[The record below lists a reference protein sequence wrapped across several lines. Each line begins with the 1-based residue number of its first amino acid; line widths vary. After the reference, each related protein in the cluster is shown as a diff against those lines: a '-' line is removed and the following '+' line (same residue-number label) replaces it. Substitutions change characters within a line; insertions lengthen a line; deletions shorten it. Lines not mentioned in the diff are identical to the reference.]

1 MRLFIK
7 HALSWRW
14 YLKALLYSTY
24 VLAQLQI
31 ITNERERFKKLGR
44 PAQFAA
50 RYRSLRAVLCVKWA
64 SLVLPAVL
72 RYDAHM
78 TMWHSAAASAG
89 GNVTQHHKANN
100 TTARRTLFLTMKSFV
115 DTPPHS
121 LCNVWKRR
129 RF

>member
-1 MRLFIK
+1 V
-7 HALSWRW
+7 SG
-14 YLKALLYSTY
+14 ALLQH

-31 ITNERERFKKLGR
+31 ITNEREVQKTR
-44 PAQFAA
+44 PAQFATRVIA
-50 RYRSLRAVLCVKWA
+50 LCVLRCDVVCVKWA

-78 TMWHSAAASAG
+78 TMWHSAAAAG

-115 DTPPHS
+115 DTPHS

-129 RF
+129 F